1 MDSEIPM
8 FCRIKKKIRSSV
20 QSIEPALEIAS
31 ADQKPLIITAQDVDG
46 ESLST
51 MVLIRESIGL
61 QSKLHGLV
69 TIERTSLN
77 RDISTGKAFGEEG
90 LNLNLQNAQIITQ
103 KKLERPP
110 LLKMTC
116 F

>member
-1 MDSEIPM
+1 MWILRYLCSVEL
-8 FCRIKKKIRSSV
+8 KKKIRSSV

-46 ESLST
+46 ESLNT

-61 QSKLHGLV
+61 LSKLHGLV

-77 RDISTGKAFGEEG
+77 RAINTGKAFGEEG
-90 LNLNLQNAQIITQ
+90 LNLNLQNAQTHNS
-103 KKLERPP
+103 
-110 LLKMTC
+110 
-116 F
+116 